1 VSDAM
6 KPLPDESERKD
17 SRAVGRIQSTVC
29 DSTSEPSPSPSLSLS
44 PCESLLSILSYT
56 AYFRAMG
63 WGMCASTLVATLLMQ
78 VTAIAMS
85 GTLTF

>member
-1 VSDAM
+1 MSDAM

-44 PCESLLSILSYT
+44 PCESL
-56 AYFRAMG
+56 
-63 WGMCASTLVATLLMQ
+63 
-78 VTAIAMS
+78 
-85 GTLTF
+85 